1 MNNQKI
7 GVILLVL
14 GFVLLGVFLFAFQ
27 DLGDKSEELGCFNND
42 ECKPIERSLSILHFG
57 FGLFGFI
64 LALGFYMV
72 FLSSGEK
79 ALLQKLNKEENKI
92 ASGQKFDI
100 LLLGLSSFEQEVI
113 KAVRKQSG
121 ISQNT
126 LRLRVDMSKAKLSLV
141 LKELE
146 QKKLVRREQKGKTL
160 AVHYILDY

>member
-72 FLSSGEK
+72 FL
-79 ALLQKLNKEENKI
+79 
-92 ASGQKFDI
+92 
-100 LLLGLSSFEQEVI
+100 
-113 KAVRKQSG
+113 
-121 ISQNT
+121 
-126 LRLRVDMSKAKLSLV
+126 
-141 LKELE
+141 
-146 QKKLVRREQKGKTL
+146 
-160 AVHYILDY
+160 